1 MRTLLLI
8 VLALM
13 VAGCEGC
20 ASVPDYATPGA
31 TSVRIE
37 TEASVC
43 TATAVGRYTLLTA
56 RHCLAVEKGALS
68 IDGQKAA
75 YELLA
80 DDGKDHVLIR
90 VSLKQAS
97 VAALGPKPRAG
108 DVVYKW
114 GNPMGLRRILIIG
127 RVAGWLG
134 DGTMLI
140 DSTGFKGDSG
150 AAYFDSRGRIVG
162 VVSAIGGKDAFYL
175 VAAFPL
181 AFSAADWE
189 RVS

>member
-1 MRTLLLI
+1 MRAILLLLI
-8 VLALM
+8 LLG
-13 VAGCEGC
+13 AGCGC

-31 TSVRIE
+31 ASVRIE
-37 TEASVC
+37 TETSVC
-43 TATAVGRYTLLTA
+43 SATAVGSYTLLTA
-56 RHCLAVEKGALS
+56 THCLKADKGVLS
-68 IDGQKAA
+68 IEGQNAT
-75 YELLA
+75 YEVLA

-97 VAALGPKPRAG
+97 VASLGPKPSAG

-114 GNPMGLRRILIIG
+114 GNPMGLRRILIFG

-140 DSTGFKGDSG
+140 DSTGYKGDSG
-150 AAYFDSRGRIVG
+150 AAYFDSKGRIVG
-162 VVSAIGGKDAFYL
+162 MVSAIGGKDAFYL

>member
-1 MRTLLLI
+1 MRAILLLLI
-8 VLALM
+8 LLG
-13 VAGCEGC
+13 AGCGC

-31 TSVRIE
+31 ASVRIE

-56 RHCLAVEKGALS
+56 RHCLSVEQGTLS

-90 VSLKQAS
+90 VSLPQAS
-97 VAALGPKPRAG
+97 VASLGPKPSAG

-114 GNPMGLRRILIIG
+114 GNPMGLRRILIVG

-150 AAYFDSRGRIVG
+150 AAYFDSQGRIVG
-162 VVSAIGGKDAFYL
+162 VVSAIGGRDAFYL